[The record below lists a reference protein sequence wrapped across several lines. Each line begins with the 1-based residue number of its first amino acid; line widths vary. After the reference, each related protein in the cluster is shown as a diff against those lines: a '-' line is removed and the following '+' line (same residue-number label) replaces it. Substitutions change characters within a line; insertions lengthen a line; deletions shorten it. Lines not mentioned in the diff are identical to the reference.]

1 MLMAL
6 RSAKLLLFSPLHDNH
21 WPPLTF
27 IRFVDKGRRTE
38 WPRKRSMAT
47 TAKVDTDDLRR
58 FKDVNLDEAPSRRH
72 VRDSLKDTQLNL
84 DHILFKTPGDGIKTK
99 ESYEVNSRG
108 VEIFSK
114 SWLPQASSPRALVC
128 FCHGYGDTCTFFFEG
143 IARRLALSGYG
154 VFAMDYPGFGLSQ
167 GLHGF
172 IPSFDLLVEDV
183 IEHYS
188 NVKDNPEFSSLPSF
202 LFGQSMGGAVSLKIH
217 FKQPDA
223 WTGAVLV
230 APMCKIADDM
240 VPPPVLKQI
249 LIGLA
254 NVLPKHK
261 LVPQKDLAEAAFRDV
276 RKRNMTQ
283 YNVICYSGKPRLRT
297 AVEMLRTTQEIE
309 QQLGKVSLPILILHG
324 EADTVTDP
332 SVSRELYQ
340 KAKSSDKK
348 IVLYKDAYHSL
359 LEGEPDEMILRV
371 LADIISWLDDHSSQ
385 AEGSLVTPPMISRK
399 LLLFLF
405 FNLEL
410 FFFFF
415 VPADFSLYDSVKMF
429 SAQNK
434 IKKDKNASP
443 TECEEQVAQALFDL
457 ENTNQELKSELK
469 DLYINQAVNMD
480 IAGNR
485 KAIVIYVPFR
495 LRKAFRKIHPRLV
508 RELEKKFSG
517 KDVIFV
523 ATRRIM
529 RPPKKGAAVQ
539 RPRNRTLTSVHEA
552 MLEDVA
558 YPAEIVGKRTR
569 YRLDGS
575 KIMKV
580 YLEAKERNNT
590 EYKLESM
597 MGVYRKLTGKD
608 VTFEY
613 PVEA

>member
-1 MLMAL
+1 MAL
-6 RSAKLLLFSPLHDNH
+6 RSAKLLLFSPLHG
-21 WPPLTF
+21 F
-27 IRFVDKGRRTE
+27 ADKARTE
-38 WPRKRSMAT
+38 WHRNRSMAT
-47 TAKVDTDDLRR
+47 SAKVDSEELRR
-58 FKDVNLDEAPSRRH
+58 FKDVNLDQAPARRH
-72 VRDSLKDTQLNL
+72 VRDSFKDAQLNL
-84 DHILFKTPGDGIKTK
+84 DHILFKTSGDGIKTN

-114 SWLPQASSPRALVC
+114 SWLPEASKPRALVC

-154 VFAMDYPGFGLSQ
+154 VFAMDYPGFGLSE
-167 GLHGF
+167 GLHGY
-172 IPSFDLLVEDV
+172 IPSFDLLVKDV

-188 NVKDNPEFSSLPSF
+188 NIKENPEFSSLPSF

-283 YNVICYSGKPRLRT
+283 YNVICYHGKPRLRS

-309 QQLGKVSLPILILHG
+309 QQLEKVSLPILILHG

-340 KAKSSDKK
+340 KARSSDKK

-359 LEGEPDEMILRV
+359 LEGE
-371 LADIISWLDDHSSQ
+371 AASY
-385 AEGSLVTPPMISRK
+385 
-399 LLLFLF
+399 FFCF

-410 FFFFF
+410 FVF
-415 VPADFSLYDSVKMF
+415 VAETFSLYVQDSVKMF

-434 IKKDKNASP
+434 IKKDKNATP
-443 TECEEQVAQALFDL
+443 TECDEQVAQALFDL

-480 IAGNR
+480 ISGNR

-575 KIMKV
+575 KVMKV

-590 EYKLESM
+590 EYKLETM

>member
-1 MLMAL
+1 MAL
-6 RSAKLLLFSPLHDNH
+6 SSAKLFLFSPLHGRHLQGN
-21 WPPLTF
+21 WP
-27 IRFVDKGRRTE
+27 V
-38 WPRKRSMAT
+38 WQRKSSMAEL
-47 TAKVDTDDLRR
+47 DNEELRR
-58 FKDVNLDEAPSRRH
+58 LKDVNMDEAPARRH
-72 VRDSLKDTQLNL
+72 VRDCFKDIQHNL
-84 DHILFKTPGDGIKTK
+84 DHILIKTPGDGIKTK

-114 SWLPQASSPRALVC
+114 SWLPEASRPRALVC
-128 FCHGYGDTCTFFFEG
+128 FCHGYGDTCTFFFEGILLLAG

-154 VFAMDYPGFGLSQ
+154 VFAMDYPGFGLSE
-167 GLHGF
+167 GLHGY
-172 IPSFDLLVEDV
+172 ISSFDLLVEDV
-183 IEHYS
+183 IEHFS
-188 NVKDNPEFSSLPSF
+188 NIKENSEFSSLPSF

-217 FKQPDA
+217 FKQPNA

-230 APMCKIADDM
+230 APMCKIAEDM
-240 VPPPVLKQI
+240 VPPPVLKHI
-249 LIGLA
+249 LIGLSS
-254 NVLPKHK
+254 VLPKHK
-261 LVPQKDLAEAAFRDV
+261 LVPQKDLTDAAFRDV
-276 RKRNMTQ
+276 TKRKLAP
-283 YNVICYSGKPRLRT
+283 YNVICYCDKPRLRT

-309 QQLGKVSLPILILHG
+309 QQLH
-324 EADTVTDP
+324 
-332 SVSRELYQ
+332 
-340 KAKSSDKK
+340 
-348 IVLYKDAYHSL
+348 
-359 LEGEPDEMILRV
+359 
-371 LADIISWLDDHSSQ
+371 
-385 AEGSLVTPPMISRK
+385 
-399 LLLFLF
+399 
-405 FNLEL
+405 
-410 FFFFF
+410 
-415 VPADFSLYDSVKMF
+415 KMF

-434 IKKDKNASP
+434 IKKDKNAAT
-443 TECEEQVAQALFDL
+443 TECDELVAQALFDL
-457 ENTNQELKSELK
+457 ENTNQELKSDLK

-485 KAIVIYVPFR
+485 KAVVIYVPFR

-539 RPRNRTLTSVHEA
+539 RPCNRTLTSVHEA

-580 YLEAKERNNT
+580 YLDTKERNNT
-590 EYKLESM
+590 EYKLETM
-597 MGVYRKLTGKD
+597 IGVYRKLTGKD